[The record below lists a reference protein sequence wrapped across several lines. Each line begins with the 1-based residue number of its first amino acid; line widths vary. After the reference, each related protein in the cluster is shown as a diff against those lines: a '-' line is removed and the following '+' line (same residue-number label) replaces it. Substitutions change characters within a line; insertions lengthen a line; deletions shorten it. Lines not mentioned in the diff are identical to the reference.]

1 MKTHYQVTFG
11 YKAIITVDIKADNEE
26 DAKNEAVEIL
36 KINRDKMYRN
46 GNISL
51 QDDNFKP
58 DGILNMDE
66 TWNQIYK

>member
-11 YKAIITVDIKADNEE
+11 YKAIITVDVRTVDETQ
-26 DAKNEAVEIL
+26 AKEIANNIF
-36 KINRDKMYRN
+36 KVNRDKMFNN
-46 GNISL
+46 GQLSL

-66 TWNQIYK
+66 TWNQL